1 MDHYFSNEF
10 GLKAVSLYFV
20 AFFLA
25 YNTFRCFYNHF
36 FHPLSKYPGPLLW
49 RISRLP
55 YAISLSRGNLV
66 HDTWAIHTKYGKV
79 VRLAPDEL
87 SFIDGQAWHDIYG
100 ARGRGHAEFTKNPA
114 WIRPAPNGVF
124 SILDSFEDDHTRQR
138 KILNH
143 AFSPS
148 ALKAQEPFLQK
159 YTGLLIQE
167 ARTRRFLDLKDWYNF
182 TTFDIT
188 GDLTFGQSFE
198 CLAKGRYHRWVSFL
212 FAHLKA
218 SCLLASITFYPVID
232 KILWYCIPKS
242 AFNERIYHFRRSV
255 EWVQKRLNLETGRN
269 DFMSYIVGANTKNTM
284 TMPEIE
290 ATAGTLVIAGSE
302 TTSTVL
308 LSTTRNLMLQPE
320 KMKKLKKEIRETF
333 SDESEIT
340 LKALENLPYLTAVFQ
355 ENFRYTPPVPCSIPR
370 TVPDGGDTIAG
381 DMYPGGTFVGLPQIA
396 AYRYHDHF
404 AHADR
409 FIPERW
415 LSSTSSSLFEPTTS
429 DPYFDKETFKDD
441 NFKIV
446 QPFSVGPRNCIAQVL
461 AHAEMKLILGRLL
474 WNFDFRIPEG
484 REGELCYKKLWVEQK
499 TYGLWVK
506 EPYVL
511 EMVPVVRHD
520 KEVGL
525 SA

>member
-1 MDHYFSNEF
+1 MAEF
-10 GLKAVSLYFV
+10 RLPDLKTAGFILATTLV
-20 AFFLA
+20 A
-25 YNTFRCFYNHF
+25 YNVLRVLYNF
-36 FHPLSKYPGPLLW
+36 LFHPLAKYPGPLLW

-55 YAISLSRGNLV
+55 YAISLATGNLV
-66 HDTWAIHTKYGKV
+66 HDTWAIHNKYGKV

-87 SFIDGQAWHDIYG
+87 SFIDREALHDIYG
-100 ARGRGHAEFTKNPA
+100 ARGKGHSEFTKNPA
-114 WIRPAPNGVF
+114 WVRPAPNGVF

-143 AFSPS
+143 AFSPG

-159 YTGLLIQE
+159 YTGLLIAE
-167 ARTRRFLDLKDWYNF
+167 ARKRGSIDLKDWYNF

-198 CLAKGRYHRWVSFL
+198 CLEKGRYHRWVSFL

-218 SCLLASITFYPVID
+218 SCLLASITFYPFFD

-242 AFNERIYHFRRSV
+242 AFNERIYHFGRSV
-255 EWVQKRLNLETGRN
+255 EWVHKRLSQKTDRN
-269 DFMSYIVGANTKNTM
+269 DFMSYVSQNNEKGEFTM
-284 TMPEIE
+284 KEIE

-308 LSTTRNLMLQPE
+308 LSTTRNLMIHKE
-320 KMKKLKKEIRETF
+320 KMEKLKKEIRGAF
-333 SDESEIT
+333 KDESEIT
-340 LKALENLPYLTAVFQ
+340 LKAVENLPYLAAVFQ

-381 DMYPGGTFVGLPQIA
+381 DMYPGGTFVGFPQIA
-396 AYRYHDHF
+396 AYRSHHHF
-404 AHADR
+404 AHPNE

-415 LSSTSSSLFEPTTS
+415 LPSDHPLYKPTNT
-429 DPYFDKETFKDD
+429 DPEFSKDTFKDD

-446 QPFSVGPRNCIAQVL
+446 TPFSVGPRMCIAQIL
-461 AHAEMKLILGRLL
+461 AYAEMKLILGRML
-474 WNFDFRIPEG
+474 WNFDFKIPQGKEQ
-484 REGELCYKKLWVEQK
+484 EYVKPWVEQK

-506 EPYVL
+506 EPYVM
-511 EMVPVVRHD
+511 EMVDVVR
-520 KEVGL
+520 E
-525 SA
+525 